1 MSGERLSSHPNEADQ
16 EAASWAWEIVPANPD
31 QLREVI
37 QAESPAESQDYAE
50 WAANDADHGQHLTSS
65 IGSGSNGEKL
75 AKLRQQLAA
84 ERGVPKFQ
92 TEPSSSAT
100 GSVSKETAHSD
111 EAHGVHEAG
120 KTPDTHETI
129 NPRRQQEEEAVGE
142 TAVEAADQPDQLP
155 ELPVDNGRQLDDV
168 ISSGIRQHEL
178 ESASVRAY
186 DTMSEDLQREMNARG
201 RRHAMAEFGLGSDRQ
216 VAELSK
222 TDRARYQQ
230 FLDRASQLTYQAAD
244 EYRQKVAPINKV
256 KQEMG
261 LGDNDKLSDLTVD
274 RQIEAA
280 NQLSRVRDQQ
290 PRPSELRATSEAA
303 RSSELKP
310 STDLVKYDDEVEYD
324 VPEHRQA
331 EQPSRTPYVIDI
343 DEAKQNQEVD
353 QLMKEVHR
361 SVELDREVDRI
372 MKDIYRGAAERRAKA
387 NFDQQRIHDSFDRRE
402 EALAQQVAGGDVI
415 TEGIHRQEV
424 TKATTKVIPLNQE
437 QPATGASDSAEATT
451 EPDTAEPTPASEA
464 IDFNPMTAVS
474 IDREQMADDK
484 AWDEAQD
491 RLDRELSDEHWLAK
505 DENGKPVHRF
515 GRIKAMASRL
525 FKGNILRGYY
535 ERKYWRLAREK
546 YQKIEQLETKDEN
559 GQPLSLEQL
568 MEKAKSDARY
578 ALILRMG
585 QQNERYVFREA
596 GETREQLDEHD
607 EAYVAMTKALRD
619 FATRGEDGQWLMDLD
634 AFNEEMNR
642 VRAMQHDIDLDSKHG
657 QNELKRLVSLDNYEA
672 IAIYVRAQVE
682 HGEALENVMQGF
694 KMYAAE
700 SREGARTDEWRTL
713 MESAMDKYQHSKLGQ
728 IIPAEWVVTAAG
740 ALSWLGGA
748 VAKNKAVQIAS
759 LGGSAAV
766 AGGLAALKESN
777 QLKADRTLMA
787 RRLAMGANDE
797 SGKDYK
803 YGDAI
808 EGTMLN
814 MAKSADLIQQI
825 DAARESGDWR
835 QMKEAMDQAILRQ
848 YISDSYGVDLIRY
861 SSPDAVESERVTLL
875 THELQLEADY
885 IAVARRLDPNFDM
898 DKYRERLQGIADQ
911 IREVNDD
918 LAIDRAGREFART
931 MLIGSGAATPEEV
944 LERGGKIGPMGGVPS
959 EALRDIADNIREQ
972 NKAFDKLRHRRMRRT
987 LAKAAAISVGF
998 SVGFQE
1004 VLAYFNDNVRGIVEG
1019 LNGQNADAASTT
1031 ALEGLRD
1038 RVADMLGMN
1047 QAAEAASGVVIGTPR
1062 HIRAEDVSQQQLQEW
1077 RDKGY
1082 DVQEKWGTVNV
1093 TETKSIS
1100 AAEAVQDNA
1109 RISRAGWFD
1118 NGTGVSDYG
1127 ELTGHNTGSGYI
1139 YNIADHYSSSN
1150 GLSVSGEQ
1158 MLQTAQQG
1166 NLKLLLS
1173 PTSGTQM
1180 NPFEIT
1186 GHVEGSQVIFDV
1198 QPGSPEAQMLASG
1211 SFHTAEVFDASN
1223 NMVLA
1228 TEVGSGTANSLTT
1241 TITNGVDQIV
1251 SYDVTG
1257 PGAVADVA
1265 SAASGV
1271 AEFKPLTPF
1280 IYSPVGHDVVQQL
1293 TYNQSQIS
1301 QALPSINPMVTPW
1314 ERLLNQVRN
1323 RPGGQFVIDTAQDQA
1338 EDAAETV
1345 ITGAARRLS
1354 AAEADAYKRT
1364 TELTI
1369 DQINQSLG
1377 QFANEFGAANLNN
1390 AFGDLLTTENG
1401 QLVLSSSAREAIASH
1416 ISTFTA
1422 DVLSVAQQMA
1432 NDYTTNDPNADR
1444 ARPASVRQAARVQAT
1459 AIVLRRY
1466 VGGA

>member
-1 MSGERLSSHPNEADQ
+1 MSGERLSSTHPSEAEQ
-16 EAASWAWEIVPANPD
+16 EAA
-31 QLREVI
+31 R
-37 QAESPAESQDYAE
+37 QAYEA
-50 WAANDADHGQHLTSS
+50 WAASEAGHGQHLTSS

-92 TEPSSSAT
+92 AELSNSAAD
-100 GSVSKETAHSD
+100 GVSKETAHSD
-111 EAHGVHEAG
+111 EARGAHEAD
-120 KTPDTHETI
+120 KAPDIHETI

-155 ELPVDNGRQLDDV
+155 GLSVSNGRQLDDV

-222 TDRARYQQ
+222 TDHARYQQ

-310 STDLVKYDDEVEYD
+310 STDLAKYDDEVEYD
-324 VPEHRQA
+324 VPEHHQT

-361 SVELDREVDRI
+361 SVELDRQVDRI

-387 NFDQQRIHDSFDRRE
+387 NFDQQRIHDAFDRRE
-402 EALAQQVAGGDVI
+402 EALAQQAAGGDVI

-437 QPATGASDSAEATT
+437 QPATGASDPAEAPT

-491 RLDRELSDEHWLAK
+491 RLDRELSDERWLAK

-546 YQKIEQLETKDEN
+546 YQRIEQLDMKGEG
-559 GQPLSLEQL
+559 GQPLSPEQL

-657 QNELKRLVSLDNYEA
+657 QDELKRLVSLDNYEA

-713 MESAMDKYQHSKLGQ
+713 LESTMDRYQHSKLGQ

-931 MLIGSGAATPEEV
+931 MLIGSGAAIPEEV

-972 NKAFDKLRHRRMRRT
+972 NKAFDKLRHRRMLST
-987 LAKAAAISVGF
+987 GAKTAAISVGF

-1019 LNGQNADAASTT
+1019 INGQNADATSTT

-1047 QAAEAASGVVIGTPR
+1047 QAAEAASGAVIGTTR

-1077 RDKGY
+1077 HDKGY
-1082 DVQEKWGTVNV
+1082 DVQEKWDTVNV
-1093 TETKSIS
+1093 TETKSVS
-1100 AAEAVQDNA
+1100 AAEAVQNNA

-1118 NGTGVSDYG
+1118 NGTSVSDYG
-1127 ELTGHNTGSGYI
+1127 ELTGHNTGSGYV

-1180 NPFEIT
+1180 TPFEVT
-1186 GHVEGSQVIFDV
+1186 GHVEGAQVIFDV

-1257 PGAVADVA
+1257 PGTVADVVN
-1265 SAASGV
+1265 AASGV
-1271 AEFKPLTPF
+1271 VEIEPPMPF
-1280 IYSPVGHDVVQQL
+1280 FYPPIGHDVVQQL
-1293 TYNQSQIS
+1293 TYNQSQMS
-1301 QALPSINPMVTPW
+1301 QTPPSINPMATPW

-1345 ITGAARRLS
+1345 IAGAARRLS
-1354 AAEADAYKRT
+1354 AAEADAYERT
-1364 TELTI
+1364 TEVTI

-1377 QFANEFGAANLNN
+1377 QFANEFGAANLNA

-1401 QLVLSSSAREAIASH
+1401 QLVLSSSAREAIANH

-1422 DVLSVAQQMA
+1422 DVLSVAQRMA
-1432 NDYTTNDPNADR
+1432 NDYVTNDPDADR